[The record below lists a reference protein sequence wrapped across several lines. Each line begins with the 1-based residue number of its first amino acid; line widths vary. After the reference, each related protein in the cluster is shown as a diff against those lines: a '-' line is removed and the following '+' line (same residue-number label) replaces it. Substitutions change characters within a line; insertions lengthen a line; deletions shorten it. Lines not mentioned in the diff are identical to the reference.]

1 MVDVYAHDGSGG
13 HCRLLKALVP
23 PQRSRHTNVKL
34 TCVRLGPRG
43 RMLAVGNIL
52 GAVNVVL
59 LDFAEGAAAGGRAQR
74 MVHSHA
80 HHQVRP
86 SVRACVRRKPNR
98 GGLTGRLM
106 DRSID

>member
-1 MVDVYAHDGSGG
+1 MVDVYAHDGWGG

-52 GAVNVVL
+52 GAVNIVL
-59 LDFAEGAAAGGRAQR
+59 LDFVEGAAAGGRAQR

-80 HHQVRP
+80 HHQVGP
-86 SVRACVRRKPNR
+86 SDRAPSEGV
-98 GGLTGRLM
+98 LGRW
-106 DRSID
+106 ID